1 MTPTASRPAAGPRRR
16 APAGGPRARGNTIP
30 EPGSGPSEA
39 HTRFLRLDLARAERE
54 WQRYEGTAQRDLFR
68 ELRERFLARHARAVG
83 WALDAA
89 SGPGRFSRL
98 LGTAA
103 SRRVAFDL
111 SPSML
116 RLGRERVPTV
126 VTENAVEPVR
136 GDALRPPFAPSAFGE
151 IALLGNALGFEG
163 ADGPSLLDAV
173 EALMAPGARLLVEIA
188 PGPGERSGYLARLP
202 PGAVRRLLAAPAA
215 AVVPRVEREGFRRE
229 AERHEDGAFR
239 RWEVGELRARWDRA
253 GWTVHEVMAVAPA
266 LGPDA
271 DRVSAVAAEPKA
283 WSRLLEL
290 EELLGRKAARWPD
303 AAAVLLAVERP
314 RVDTIR

>member
-1 MTPTASRPAAGPRRR
+1 MTPTAARPTAGPRRR
-16 APAGGPRARGNTIP
+16 GPGGGPRRRGSSAP

-39 HTRFLRLDLARAERE
+39 HARFLRLDLARAERE
-54 WQRYEGTAQRDLFR
+54 WQRYEGTPQRDLFR

-116 RLGRERVPTV
+116 RVGRERAPAGAP
-126 VTENAVEPVR
+126 ENPAEPVR

-163 ADGPSLLDAV
+163 ADGPALLDAV
-173 EALMAPGARLLVEIA
+173 EALLAPEARLLVEIA

-229 AERHEDGAFR
+229 AERHEEGEFR
-239 RWEVGELRARWDRA
+239 RWGVSELRARWDRA
-253 GWTVHEVMAVAPA
+253 GWTVREVVAVAPA

-271 DRVSAVAAEPKA
+271 GRIAAVAAEPKA

-303 AAAVLLAVERP
+303 AAAVLMAVERP